1 MSRLVAIS
9 NRVAAPKRGKVAGGL
24 AVGVLAALEQRG
36 GVWFGWSGKTAA
48 QEPGAAK
55 VATAGNV
62 LYATIDISEQDH
74 DLYYN
79 GFSNNTLWPL
89 FHSLL
94 GFFSYN
100 RSQYAGYRRVNEFF
114 ARKLVPLLQPDDLIW
129 VHDYHLIPLAAE
141 LRRAGLKQPMG
152 FFLHVPFPSFDVLR
166 TLPCHE
172 QILRELASY
181 DVVGFQTRRD
191 LWAFQDCLRQPEI
204 GGRLLGDDRVEAY
217 GREFTA
223 DTFPIGIDVEQC
235 QTLAIEH
242 RNDPQ
247 VRRLVDNLGERQLII
262 GVDRLDYSKGLD
274 IRFRAIESLLANYP
288 STRRQTIFMQIAPP
302 TRTGVRAYQEIR
314 HELEQAAGN
323 INGRYAEMDWVPIR
337 YLNKGYDRGVVMTML
352 RVAGVGLVTSVR
364 DGMNLVAKEYV
375 ASQDPED
382 PGVLVLSRLCG
393 AAEELG
399 DAVLVNPYDM
409 DGVADGIQTALEMPR
424 AERRAR
430 HERMLAVLRQNDIHR
445 WCERFLDALHDAGR
459 G

>member
-1 MSRLVAIS
+1 
-9 NRVAAPKRGKVAGGL
+9 
-24 AVGVLAALEQRG
+24 
-36 GVWFGWSGKTAA
+36 
-48 QEPGAAK
+48 
-55 VATAGNV
+55 
-62 LYATIDISEQDH
+62 
-74 DLYYN
+74 
-79 GFSNNTLWPL
+79 
-89 FHSLL
+89 
-94 GFFSYN
+94 
-100 RSQYAGYRRVNEFF
+100 
-114 ARKLVPLLQPDDLIW
+114 
-129 VHDYHLIPLAAE
+129 
-141 LRRAGLKQPMG
+141 MG

-204 GGRLLGDDRVEAY
+204 GGRLLGGDRVEAY
-217 GREFTA
+217 GRQFTA
-223 DTFPIGIDVEQC
+223 DSFPISIDVEQC
-235 QTLAIEH
+235 RTLAAGH
-242 RNDPQ
+242 GDNPQ
-247 VRRLVDNLGERQLII
+247 VRRLVDDLGDRQLII

-274 IRFRAIESLLANYP
+274 IRFRAIESLFANYP

-302 TRTGVRAYQEIR
+302 TRTGVRAYEEIR

-337 YLNKGYDRGVVMTML
+337 CLNKGYDRGIIMTML
-352 RVAGVGLVTSVR
+352 RVAKVGLVTSVR

-399 DAVLVNPYDM
+399 DAVLVNPYDI
-409 DGVADGIQTALEMPR
+409 DGVADGIQTALEMPL

-430 HERMLAVLRQNDIHR
+430 YERMIATLGQNDIHS
-445 WCERFLDALHDAGR
+445 WCERFLKALQDARHE
-459 G
+459 